1 MKDLDGEVLSNF
13 YPGVQDKI
21 RTINRSPT
29 VFTTKLLDSVSV
41 APGKM
46 TQLQKFQLV
55 SVVNDINRI
64 FIVTFIILVCL

>member
-55 SVVNDINRI
+55 GVVRVVNI
-64 FIVTFIILVCL
+64 FIVTFIILVCS